1 MGAFFMRISP
11 IFTKA
16 AAVNSTFAKGFQRNN
31 CRKPQLTGREMN
43 QTDLF
48 VRLAEASMK
57 DVRIESELRSMG
69 LI

>member
-1 MGAFFMRISP
+1 MRISP

-16 AAVNSTFAKGFQRNN
+16 ANSSFSALGQSFKNEN
-31 CRKPQLTGREMN
+31 CRKPCPARNRMA

-48 VRLAEASMK
+48 VRMAEASLK
-57 DVRIESELRSMG
+57 DAKIESELKSMG